1 MRCIAGNRHI
11 TQAIKPIKND
21 TELFLEKSFVV
32 LLKLMLRRREV
43 RADRIISQIQ
53 YQSALRLP
61 VAQLVEDLQRLNAQF
76 KRTLSPLSI
85 NVLLRVARQGTNQ
98 FYSMAPKKSRQIIL
112 PRLKNYRQIA
122 TIHDMTPKTNRRL
135 YQIVKAR
142 IELRCAAG
150 NIHCRD
156 VRTLKKTQ
164 HRIDGF
170 PTH

>member
-1 MRCIAGNRHI
+1 MRVN
-11 TQAIKPIKND
+11 
-21 TELFLEKSFVV
+21 
-32 LLKLMLRRREV
+32 
-43 RADRIISQIQ
+43 RIINQIQ
-53 YQSALRLP
+53 YQAAFRMP
-61 VAQLVEDLQRLNAQF
+61 VAQFVENLERPNARF
-76 KRTLSPLSI
+76 KRPLSPLTV

-98 FYSMAPKKSRQIIL
+98 LYSMALKKFRQIIL
-112 PRLKNYRQIA
+112 TRFKNYRQIA